1 MKKLICKDDFWG
13 LFPDCKIGIVI
24 CKGITNEY
32 HNDEVKYEELIREG
46 ERKALTFLTEP
57 NFTDN
62 RVIKDW
68 REAYMKFKTKK
79 GARCAIEA
87 LMKRISK
94 ENHLGTINPIVDIYN
109 SVSLSHAMPCGGEDI
124 DCLEGNLLLTKA
136 DGDEMFYVI
145 GGENNE
151 PPLTEELIYKDDAGA
166 VCRCWTWREAERTML
181 TEKTKN
187 AMLCCE
193 LIDLER
199 YEELMEVLTDLKRE
213 VESRLGGVC
222 EIMILDREHSEAI
235 LEE

>member
-1 MKKLICKDDFWG
+1 MKKIICRDDFWEM
-13 LFPDCKIGIVI
+13 FPDCKIGIVV
-24 CKGITNEY
+24 CKGIDNVYKENEA
-32 HNDEVKYEELIREG
+32 EYEALIREG
-46 ERKALTFLTEP
+46 EKRALTFLTEE

-62 RVIKDW
+62 KVIKVW

-79 GARCAIEA
+79 GARCSIEA

-124 DCLEGNLLLTKA
+124 DCMEGDLLLTKV
-136 DGDEMFYVI
+136 DGDEPFQVI
-145 GGENNE
+145 GSDKNE
-151 PPLTEELIYKDDAGA
+151 PPYPEELVYKDKAGA

-193 LIDLER
+193 LVDTDR
-199 YEELMEVLTDLKRE
+199 YEELMEVLEDLKRE
-213 VESRLGGVC
+213 VEERLGGQC
-222 EIMILDREHSEAI
+222 EIKILDREHKEAE
-235 LEE
+235 L

>member
-1 MKKLICKDDFWG
+1 MKKLICKDDFWE
-13 LFPDCKIGIVI
+13 LFPECKIGIVV

-32 HNDEVKYEELIREG
+32 RNDEAQYEAMIREG
-46 ERKALTFLTEP
+46 EQKALTFLTET

-62 RVIKDW
+62 RVIKVW

-136 DGDEMFYVI
+136 EGDEMFYVI
-145 GGENNE
+145 GGESNE
-151 PPLTEELIYKDDAGA
+151 PPFPEELVYKDDAGA

-193 LIDLER
+193 LVDTDR
-199 YEELMEVLTDLKRE
+199 YEELLEVLNDLKRE
-213 VESRLGGVC
+213 TETRLGGIC
-222 EIMILDREHSEAI
+222 EIMILDKEHPEAV